1 MGSRTEDA
9 RVYCATVVQKMTAK
23 SVDAGVSWLRHY
35 ETSMFRA
42 VLGGFCL
49 DLGDAPLPI

>member
-1 MGSRTEDA
+1 
-9 RVYCATVVQKMTAK
+9 VYCATVVQKMTAK

-35 ETSMFRA
+35 ETSMFRE